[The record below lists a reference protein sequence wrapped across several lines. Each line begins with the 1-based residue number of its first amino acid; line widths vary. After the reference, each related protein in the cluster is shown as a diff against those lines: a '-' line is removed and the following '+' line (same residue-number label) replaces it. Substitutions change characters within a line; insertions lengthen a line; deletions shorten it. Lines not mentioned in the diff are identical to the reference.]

1 METPYDGAM
10 PQEHAHTLSYRQ
22 MQAQAT
28 KDRIVA
34 AARSLMSQRGW
45 DATTMAAIAAE
56 AGVAPQTVYATFGS
70 KLAIVNGMRQVMLRD
85 AQIPQLM
92 DEAASES
99 DPRRRLEVWARA
111 IRQQLETSYDVIAI
125 HRQAARSNP
134 DFSMEFR
141 KVLDNRSR
149 HFHEFVHGL
158 GGALGDGLDERTAVD
173 ILWALANEE
182 IYRELVMERG
192 WTPERYEQWLARTL
206 IGQLFD

>member
-1 METPYDGAM
+1 METPYDGAVA
-10 PQEHAHTLSYRQ
+10 QEHAHALSYRQ
-22 MQAQAT
+22 MQAQET

-34 AARSLMSQRGW
+34 AARSLMSERGW
-45 DATTMAAIAAE
+45 DATTIAAIAAE

-70 KLAIVNGMRQVMLRD
+70 KLAIVNAMRQVMMRD

-99 DPRRRLEVWARA
+99 DPRRRLEFWARS

-134 DFSMEFR
+134 DFDVEYR

-149 HFHEFVHGL
+149 HFGEFVHGL
-158 GGALGDGLDERTAVD
+158 GTLGEGLDERTAVD

-182 IYRELVMERG
+182 LYRELVIERG

-206 IGQLFD
+206 ISQLLC